1 MSGSSQAHG
10 AAALKMGKLPTI
22 MYGTPQ
28 SRTHDQVLATMGA
41 AHQSRSTKNSVLRR
55 KLENL
60 MKFIVFAYGV
70 VSYAMGVASL
80 LYLICFLNNTVVSNT
95 IDAAPDSGIAH
106 AVLVDLVLVG
116 LFALQHS
123 IMARPGFKAL
133 WTRIVPK
140 PAERSTYVLATSLV
154 LALLFWQWLPLSGL
168 VWNVENAVGKGL
180 LQALFW
186 LGWVITFASTFMI
199 NHFDLFGL
207 RQVYLRLK
215 DEPYQPVPFVKRAFY
230 RFVRHPIMLGLLI
243 GFWATPTMSWG
254 HLLFAAASTVYIF
267 AGIAL
272 EEHDTH
278 QALGEGYAR
287 YRRETSMILP
297 LSRGKF

>member
-1 MSGSSQAHG
+1 MGEAHRG
-10 AAALKMGKLPTI
+10 
-22 MYGTPQ
+22 
-28 SRTHDQVLATMGA
+28 
-41 AHQSRSTKNSVLRR
+41 RSAKNPRLDSE
-55 KLENL
+55 LENL
-60 MKFIVFAYGV
+60 MKFIVFAYGI
-70 VSYAMGVASL
+70 VSYTLGVASL
-80 LYLICFLNNTVVSNT
+80 LYLICFLNNTVVSKT
-95 IDAAPDSGIAH
+95 IDAAPASGVVN
-106 AVLVDLVLVG
+106 AVLVDLILVG
-116 LFALQHS
+116 LFAMQHS

-133 WTRIVPK
+133 WTRVVPK
-140 PAERSTYVLATSLV
+140 PAERSTYVLATALV
-154 LALLFWQWLPLSGL
+154 LALLFWQWLPISGV
-168 VWNVENAVGKGL
+168 VWNVENVVGKSL
-180 LQALFW
+180 LQGLFW

-215 DEPYQPVPFVKRAFY
+215 DEPYQPVPFVQRAFY

-254 HLLFAAASTVYIF
+254 HLLFAAASTAYIF

-278 QALGEGYAR
+278 QALGEDYAR

-297 LSRGKF
+297 LPRGKS